1 MMLMISRIAA
11 ILPDIFMP
19 LECQFLLKL
28 HNFHISIGGVQC
40 PVPDNILNPIITD
53 QNQGR

>member
-1 MMLMISRIAA
+1 MLMISRIAA

-28 HNFHISIGGVQC
+28 HIFHISIGGVQC